1 MDLRTTARVAAAPVA
16 AAALLAALTACG
28 SDSAPAA
35 SQPSSSAAAP
45 SPSAPAPPSTSA
57 SVPDRE
63 PHTLVLNATGEGQLT
78 QIKYTLDGEEKQ
90 TGAVKLPW
98 RQSLTV
104 PADGKPH
111 QWTLEISYAGGTK
124 GTVDMFSIVDGKEGI
139 HTGAGSAGSPGSHI
153 SGSASVGGT
162 VQG

>member
-1 MDLRTTARVAAAPVA
+1 MDLRTTARAAA

-28 SDSAPAA
+28 SDPAPAA
-35 SQPSSSAAAP
+35 AP
-45 SPSAPAPPSTSA
+45 PATSAPAPSTSVA
-57 SVPDRE
+57 PPSSSVPDRE
-63 PHTLVLNATGEGQLT
+63 PHTLVLNATGEGKLT
-78 QIKYTLDGEEKQ
+78 QIKYTLDGETKQ
-90 TGAVKLPW
+90 TGAVTLPW

-139 HTGAGSAGSPGSHI
+139 HTGAAGAGSPGSHI

>member
-1 MDLRTTARVAAAPVA
+1 MDLRATARTLAVPPA

-28 SDSAPAA
+28 GAPDPAPVPASSPAPASAVSATSAPA
-35 SQPSSSAAAP
+35 
-45 SPSAPAPPSTSA
+45 SP

-63 PHTLVLNATGEGQLT
+63 PHTLVLNATGEGKLT
-78 QIKYTLDGEEKQ
+78 QITYTLDGKTQ
-90 TGAVKLPW
+90 QRGVVTLPW

-104 PADGKPH
+104 AADGKPH
-111 QWTLEISYAGGTK
+111 QWTLGISYAGGTK
-124 GTVDMFSIVDGKEGI
+124 GNVDMFSIVDGKEGI
-139 HTGAGSAGSPGSHI
+139 HTAAAAAGSPGSHI

>member
-1 MDLRTTARVAAAPVA
+1 MDLRTTARGSAALVA
-16 AAALLAALTACG
+16 AAALLAVLTACG
-28 SDSAPAA
+28 SDPAPAAQPPKTSAPA
-35 SQPSSSAAAP
+35 SSS
-45 SPSAPAPPSTSA
+45 PAPPST

-78 QIKYTLDGEEKQ
+78 QIKYTLDGEAKQ
-90 TGAVKLPW
+90 TGEVKLPW

-111 QWTLEISYAGGTK
+111 QWTLEISYSGGTK
-124 GTVDMFSIVDGKEGI
+124 GTVGTVDMFSIVDGKEGI

>member
-1 MDLRTTARVAAAPVA
+1 MDLRTTARAGAAPVA
-16 AAALLAALTACG
+16 VAALLAALSACG
-28 SDSAPAA
+28 SDPAPVASTPSTSAPA
-35 SQPSSSAAAP
+35 SSS
-45 SPSAPAPPSTSA
+45 SVAPPST

-63 PHTLVLNATGEGQLT
+63 PHTLVLNATGEGKLT
-78 QIKYTLDGEEKQ
+78 QIKYTLDGETKQ
-90 TGAVKLPW
+90 TGAVALPW

-124 GTVDMFSIVDGKEGI
+124 GTVDMFSIIDGKEGI

>member
-1 MDLRTTARVAAAPVA
+1 MDLRTTARAAAAPVA
-16 AAALLAALTACG
+16 AAALLGALSACG
-28 SDSAPAA
+28 SDAAPVAPAA
-35 SQPSSSAAAP
+35 SASAPASSS
-45 SPSAPAPPSTSA
+45 SVAPPST

-63 PHTLVLNATGEGQLT
+63 PHTLVLNATGEGKLT
-78 QIKYTLDGEEKQ
+78 QIKYTLDGETKQ
-90 TGAVKLPW
+90 TGAVTLPW

-124 GTVDMFSIVDGKEGI
+124 GTVDMFSIVDGKESI